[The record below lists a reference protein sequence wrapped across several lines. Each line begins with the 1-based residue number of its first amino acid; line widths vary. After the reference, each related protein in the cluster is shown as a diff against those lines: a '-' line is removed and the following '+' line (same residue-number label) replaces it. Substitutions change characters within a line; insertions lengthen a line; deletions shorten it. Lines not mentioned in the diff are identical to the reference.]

1 MSELTYLAEEN
12 QRKLEDYERMRYE
25 NTQLRQEV
33 RSLERKLKA
42 ITVTRCCET
51 LKDLKG
57 NEIKIKSLSDLKKMY
72 PKGTTF
78 SVAGNGKELNY
89 YVDGEITYTRTL

>member
-33 RSLERKLKA
+33 KSLERKLKA
-42 ITVTRCCET
+42 IDYAHSSSQ
-51 LKDLKG
+51 LKERQKTIFKLNDA
-57 NEIKIKSLSDLKKMY
+57 LKKIEEDEDFFLDQEVEWN
-72 PKGTTF
+72 KQKSF
-78 SVAGNGKELNY
+78 IEGKINALTN
-89 YVDGEITYTRTL
+89 L